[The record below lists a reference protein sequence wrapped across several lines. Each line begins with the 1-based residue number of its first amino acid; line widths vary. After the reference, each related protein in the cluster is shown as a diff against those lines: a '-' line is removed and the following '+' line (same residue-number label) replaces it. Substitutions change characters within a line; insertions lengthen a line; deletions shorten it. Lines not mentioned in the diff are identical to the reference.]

1 MKVYHLKFA
10 SGMIEVWKDTEEN
23 VYKVAKLLLNK
34 YNEKFVTIFCK
45 GRIVK
50 TFYNKEVI

>member
-10 SGMIEVWKDTEEN
+10 SGMIEVWKDKEEN

-34 YNEKFVTIFCK
+34 YNEKFVTIFL
-45 GRIVK
+45 
-50 TFYNKEVI
+50 

>member
-34 YNEKFVTIFCK
+34 YNEKFVTIFVK
-45 GRIVK
+45 GG
-50 TFYNKEVI
+50 